1 MSNSNAASYVMDAG
15 PRNTEELGHR
25 ARAVA
30 AAIEVIA
37 AKASGA
43 DATSLKV
50 EFANLSTYADQIQA
64 ALKVK

>member
-1 MSNSNAASYVMDAG
+1 MSNDNAASYVIAAG
-15 PRNTEELGHR
+15 PRNTDELDYR
-25 ARAVA
+25 AKAVA
-30 AAIEVIA
+30 AAIEIIR

-50 EFANLSTYADQIQA
+50 EFGNLSLYADQIQA